1 MRIIHCSLS
10 TSTLAGRRFI
20 TKDYLPTTHFQ
31 WNFNRL
37 ARRLKIE
44 KWLNRVPVH
53 TQFITSYSSHRKKR
67 NRVSIQQTQTVRTSL
82 RFTNNSFP
90 PPLLFF
96 IVHIEQENWREC
108 DKGISSF
115 ECVCVKE
122 RRTHSSSCGLQPTEN
137 ERNEKKKNRN
147 KYKIRARPHTLSI
160 GPISR
165 RKLHRENDSIF
176 SSGSHTHKRRIP
188 TNQQKKRGKTYCTF
202 FSVFLLLDRLKL
214 SNSVSYGESK
224 RVDMDNGGS
233 TVRP

>member
-67 NRVSIQQTQTVRTSL
+67 NSVSIQQTQTVRTSL

-90 PPLLFF
+90 PP
-96 IVHIEQENWREC
+96 
-108 DKGISSF
+108 SSSLSF
-115 ECVCVKE
+115 TLS
-122 RRTHSSSCGLQPTEN
+122 RRIGGNVIKAYLHSSVYVLKKGEPIHHRVDYNQQRMKEM
-137 ERNEKKKNRN
+137 KKKNRN

-188 TNQQKKRGKTYCTF
+188 TNQQQKKRGKTYCTF